1 MAIFRTI
8 NRNGEILT
16 PKYGSGCFFADNAA
30 VVGEIFFQRRDFL
43 VADEIVQ
50 RDVEPHVMRVA
61 IVDGLFQL
69 LVGEIEIAFVHAHVE
84 MLAAE
89 IDRVRARLHIR
100 DQRVPRPSRSQ
111 ELDRFPRHMSAISPV
126 VKPSDPEFCAHQ
138 RTILYILF

>member
-1 MAIFRTI
+1 MQGNPDAHLVHELEH
-8 NRNGEILT
+8 GEILHED
-16 PKYGSGCFFADNAA
+16 GVGLD
-30 VVGEIFFQRRDFL
+30 VLQVGEIFFQRRDFL
-43 VADEIVQ
+43 VADEIIQ

-111 ELDRFPRHMSAISPV
+111 ELDRFPRQNH
-126 VKPSDPEFCAHQ
+126 KKEN
-138 RTILYILF
+138 LFSSIYFVYQV